1 MLAGESINPK
11 KDIPQSIILT
21 ITALTVIYM
30 VAAVA
35 LTGMQPYTD
44 ISPESGFPEAMR
56 SNGMHWAAQIAS
68 VGSYFVLFC
77 FGR

>member
-1 MLAGESINPK
+1 
-11 KDIPQSIILT
+11 
-21 ITALTVIYM
+21 M

-68 VGSYFVLFC
+68 VGNYFVLFWTLT
-77 FGR
+77 